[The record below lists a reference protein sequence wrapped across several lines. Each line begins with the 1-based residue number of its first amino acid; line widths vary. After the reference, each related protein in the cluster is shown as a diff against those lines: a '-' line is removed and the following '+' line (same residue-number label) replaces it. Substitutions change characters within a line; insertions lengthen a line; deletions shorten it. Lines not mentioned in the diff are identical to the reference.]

1 MRKAVLVQEEVR
13 KSSLKAQEV
22 LRAIISWTEEVTVE
36 DNALLRAGRVDLG
49 STNDGLSELCHE
61 QLRKSTVPQYIP
73 EKADTM
79 IDSSAEFQACASARL
94 SQRTACER
102 TSHTLTDH
110 ALRSIKSGNWM
121 DAEVNC
127 NRALKL
133 DWRCTKV
140 TCPPLNWSKYFT
152 TKMPQAY
159 QQRGICRRQLGKLIQ
174 SLSDFERALRL
185 KPQSYALGKE
195 RRRSRSAFEEAENL
209 RPSAMHVV
217 TMKNLMSC

>member
-1 MRKAVLVQEEVR
+1 MRKVVLVQEEVR

-94 SQRTACER
+94 SQRTACEG

-133 DWRCTKV
+133 DWRCTK
-140 TCPPLNWSKYFT
+140 
-152 TKMPQAY
+152 AY

>member
-94 SQRTACER
+94 SQRTACEG

-133 DWRCTKV
+133 DWRCTK
-140 TCPPLNWSKYFT
+140 
-152 TKMPQAY
+152 
-159 QQRGICRRQLGKLIQ
+159 RGICRRQLGKLIQ